1 MMKLILLIPLYC
13 DYSRIVDKNETSE
26 INCHCVC
33 VGFIV
38 PRKDCIQSLRNTR
51 FDDLYDSV

>member
-38 PRKDCIQSLRNTR
+38 PRKACMRNAR